1 MPTLLR
7 SASPRSVN
15 TSRSR
20 LISLGPK
27 TPYEEYIFG
36 GERGNKNHQEL
47 EFCAVY
53 TIPTDCITEGSDSCL
68 YIQSST
74 KGYLMAVG
82 GAVRIT
88 EYIYDLSSN
97 PMIRYFLAMVLAM
110 ATFAA
115 ARHSEQYH
123 FAKEILNCVPNTKV
137 KEHHPF
143 AIYSISLDYVL
154 SKAFYN
160 RELVGGMEDSRYLQP
175 VVVCA
180 VSDEMSGCD
189 SEKSARCISED
200 SGYYLRVESPLP
212 GYLSVTSREMVKIVD
227 TFDEASRLQFSTT
240 AGGIRI
246 GHVGGPDGM
255 SLRVFSAAYPGRP
268 VELKDARTLA
278 EDQIFELLAGYY
290 YSPVRPIVIAFVV
303 ILIIF
308 LVMSCVRR
316 RRAQLALQQ
325 QEAIPVTELG
335 SALQGGNSMYVYQY
349 PPPQGSPMAPISSPY
364 APAGQQYSPPGQ
376 QYSYQPSNIY
386 APPPLPPSNAYSA
399 YPPMPVSPPTVR
411 PDRPLNA
418 TSNSPQFIPPQD
430 GSAALPTGSGQMPG
444 ATTDQ
449 DGVPSVPPPPY
460 TPAK

>member
-1 MPTLLR
+1 M
-7 SASPRSVN
+7 
-15 TSRSR
+15 
-20 LISLGPK
+20 
-27 TPYEEYIFG
+27 
-36 GERGNKNHQEL
+36 
-47 EFCAVY
+47 
-53 TIPTDCITEGSDSCL
+53 
-68 YIQSST
+68 
-74 KGYLMAVG
+74 
-82 GAVRIT
+82 
-88 EYIYDLSSN
+88 
-97 PMIRYFLAMVLAM
+97 
-110 ATFAA
+110 
-115 ARHSEQYH
+115 
-123 FAKEILNCVPNTKV
+123 
-137 KEHHPF
+137 
-143 AIYSISLDYVL
+143 
-154 SKAFYN
+154 
-160 RELVGGMEDSRYLQP
+160 
-175 VVVCA
+175 
-180 VSDEMSGCD
+180 
-189 SEKSARCISED
+189 
-200 SGYYLRVESPLP
+200 
-212 GYLSVTSREMVKIVD
+212 
-227 TFDEASRLQFSTT
+227 
-240 AGGIRI
+240 
-246 GHVGGPDGM
+246 
-255 SLRVFSAAYPGRP
+255 
-268 VELKDARTLA
+268 
-278 EDQIFELLAGYY
+278 GYY

-364 APAGQQYSPPGQ
+364 APAGQQYAPPGQ

-399 YPPMPVSPPTVR
+399 YPPMPVSPPTMR